1 MIKKSTFYALVIT
14 TFIIS
19 FNGLS
24 KSINKSDLSFN
35 KETNS
40 SHNPNYLEGY
50 VSLRPEYNLEKTNTT
65 EFRNITFC
73 PTNFSQNVD
82 AGTCGA
88 VVTFALP
95 TTDIVGG
102 NMVLTSAL
110 GDGDT
115 FPVGTTTVTYE
126 EYDAGNVATGLTC
139 SFDVTIVDNEAPTAI
154 CQDTTIY
161 LDAAGNATLTAADI
175 DNGSSDNCSAV
186 TLTTSQTTFNCSDLG
201 TLNVTLYVEDAYG
214 NTSSCVANVTIEDSI
229 PPTVACQDITVQL
242 DASGNASITTGDI
255 DFGSVDN
262 CAIAYMTLDQTT
274 FNCANVGNNTVTL
287 SVTDIMGNTSSCT
300 ATVTVEDNIAPTI
313 TCPGDITIS
322 NDAGQ
327 CDAVVTWTAPT
338 GADNC
343 AGFNVTSSHNPG
355 DTFPIGTTTVTYT
368 ITDAAGLTA
377 SCSFDVTVNDTE
389 NPTITCPGDIT
400 ISNDAGQCDAVVTW
414 TAPTGADN
422 CAGAVVTSSHNSG
435 DTFPIGTTTVTY
447 TITDAAGLTNSC
459 SFDVT
464 VNDTEAPTISC
475 TADITVSNDAGQCD
489 AVVTWTAPTGA
500 DNCAGFNVTSS
511 HNPGDT
517 FPIGTTTVTYTITDA
532 AGLTASC
539 SFDVTVNDTENPT
552 ITCPADITVSNDAG
566 QCDAVVTWTVPT
578 GADNCAG
585 STVTS
590 SHNPGDTFPIG
601 TTTVTYTITD
611 AAGLTASC
619 SFNVTVN
626 DTQAPIFNSCPPG
639 ISVNNDIGVC
649 GAIANYTIPTASDN
663 CGTATVTQTDG
674 TGLTSG
680 DLFPIGTTII
690 EYTADDGNGNTT
702 ICSFTISVTDIE
714 APSITCP
721 GPITIN
727 ADANCEATTVA
738 LGTPV
743 TNDNCTVTSVTN
755 DLAGQ
760 LPLPVGT
767 HTVTWTVTDTAGLT
781 ATCSQQVIVQ
791 DITPPVITCPTPNA
805 FYNTDAGQCDAT
817 LTFNA
822 TATDNCNGSPIITY
836 EVAGTPITFP
846 YAFTVGTTTVDVI
859 ADDGN
864 GLISTCS
871 FNVIVQDNEAPIAVC
886 QTFTV
891 PLDASGNVSIVA
903 SDIDGGSFDY
913 CSTVTLNASQTT
925 FTCAN
930 VGTNNVTLT
939 VTDAAGN
946 IATCN
951 AVVTVLDHVQG
962 ATATITSTPGSPICL
977 GESVTFT
984 ATGTNLGANPS
995 YQWYEG
1001 GTPVG
1006 TNSDTYITTG
1016 LTNGENVYVEIT
1028 SGPCNTVTIS
1038 NSIVMTVNPLLPVTF
1053 TLNASANPACSGEN
1067 VTFFVTGLTNG
1078 GATPTYQW
1086 YVNGTPVGGNTNS
1099 YSSTT
1104 INDNDVV
1111 SVDVSSSLACANPIP
1126 ATQSIPMTVTPNATI
1141 SLISANDVQTV
1152 CNGTAMTDIVY
1163 NITNA
1168 SNAIITGIPTGV
1180 TGTYNSG
1187 TFTISGTPTQIGIF
1201 NYTITAIGCG
1211 NITANGTISVGPD
1224 ATINLISPS
1233 ENEGICNDGLDNLNL
1248 QFQLNSGATGATLT
1262 STPALPAGIT
1272 GNFDSNTG
1280 IYSVTGTT
1288 TQNGIYNYTVTTMGC
1303 GAGDS
1308 ISGTITVYNGVPL
1321 TPSNINGPSSF
1332 FCPVTEAIY
1341 SVPLDPNVET
1351 YTWTVTG
1358 GFTIQSGQGTH
1369 EVTLDVNGWAFL
1381 ETITVTATNACG
1393 TSSSISETVLFN
1405 FSVSDIDAGPD
1416 IYVCAGTTQVTM
1428 AGDDGGLDYDEWTWD
1443 DNGAGGSFS
1452 THYVGQ
1458 TRSWSWGCW
1467 CWVYTN
1473 IYDYTETST
1482 YTIPPTA
1489 QPGDVITI
1497 SLIADN
1503 WFWCDPLVSTM
1514 QIHILEDPEAEIVS
1528 TDQTICEGDSTTIT
1542 FSGTPGAQIRFNDG
1556 SGNTQV
1562 TLNSSGNYTLNVSP
1576 ATTTTYTLNRVRYT
1590 NGAYP
1595 GGNNNCNV
1603 TLNESVTINVNTT
1616 PTVTAPADV
1625 TICEGDTVNLS
1636 AATIGG
1642 TNYVGTWTTSGNGTF
1657 AGNIY
1662 TPHAAD
1668 VFNSPI
1674 TLTYTNTPSDG
1685 ICSPVSD
1692 SMLVTINQAPTIYA
1706 GVDQT
1711 ICNSDTVTMTA
1722 SFGGSATSGTWSGG
1736 TGTFSS
1742 NLPNATYTPGIG
1754 ETGTVIL
1761 TYTSNNPA
1769 GPCNSAIDTVE
1780 ITIDQGATV
1789 DAGTDQ
1795 TICEGDTVTLTASFG
1810 GSATSA
1816 TWNTSGSG
1824 TFAGNIYTPS
1834 VADINNGSVLL
1845 TYTTNNPTGVCNP
1858 VSDSMLVTINP
1869 QPTVNVGN
1877 NQTVCSTSTSI
1888 TMNAVLG
1895 GGASSATWSTSGDGG
1910 FNNNNTNAVYTFGT
1924 NDIANGTVTLTYTTN
1939 DPAGPCIAATDSF
1952 VVNIIPYI
1960 AANPSYT
1967 YATNNGDC
1975 SDTVLNLSADGT
1987 GYWSAVSV
1995 PAGSPYSFSDNT
2007 NPNAIFTGE
2016 SGTEY
2021 NLTWNVDNAAPCADD
2036 TATINVV
2043 FPNCG
2048 VQIDFDGTDD
2058 SVNFT
2063 NSYNLSGNFSIEA
2076 WIKPNAINGNIQ
2088 TILSK
2093 RNANNFATGYDLRL
2107 VNNTIS
2113 FHANGSNISANG
2125 ITSNRWYHIAVTYN
2139 GTNYTLYVDG
2149 VQRNSTAGPNPA
2161 TNNFNMLLGAMSR
2174 VNNTPTNYYNG
2185 WIDEVR
2191 IWNTNLSTTQIRE
2204 MMNQEIQNNGGLVRG
2219 SIVPIDITGIA
2230 WNNLIAYYQMNQGT
2244 ADITAG
2250 QLNANVG
2257 VSGTL
2262 RNMTSLQAETAPLPY
2277 ISNNNGSWDTNNTW
2291 LNGSVQMIPNTNGVD
2306 WNIVR
2311 IQHNINSGNRAT
2323 TLLGLLVD
2331 NNRYTIDNNQLL
2343 RVNGYLRIDGVLD
2356 LEGESQLMQNNSA
2369 VIDYT
2374 NSTGY
2379 MERDQQ
2385 GTANTFNYN
2394 YWGSPV
2400 STASVASN
2408 RAFRLDDILY
2418 NGNTKVQWTTGN
2430 NGSATPL
2437 TISSRWIYTFS
2448 EGLEADYSEWAH
2460 EGNLGTIDAGLG
2472 YTMKGPGPGAATG
2485 TQNYTFR
2492 GMPNNGTISASVT
2505 AQPTFNNQTLVGNP
2519 YPSAINALEFIR
2531 DNIPGGDGDPSRTT
2545 ASIDGSLYFWKQAST
2560 NASHLTAEY
2569 QGGYATYN
2577 LSGGLAAVSPPGI
2590 NGTGDATLAIPR
2602 QFIPVGQGFF
2612 VTSANHTNQIS
2623 NTVSFRNSQRAFV
2636 KEASG
2641 NSIFLRTDDNP
2652 ETVDLIKRIRL
2663 NFTSPEG
2670 AIRPLLLAF
2679 TPNNEATDGFDY
2691 GYDAK
2696 NSDVFP
2702 SDMSFVIDNENYVIQ
2717 GVGEFNV
2724 DNMYPVNISL
2734 GTSGTIE
2741 IALTD
2746 LENFDEDIDVYV
2758 YDALLGDYARINT
2771 VNYQMALDAG
2781 NHANRYFI
2789 AFKEDATLNTVDE
2802 EFSNVMVNYLN
2813 ATNEVYINVPTSV
2826 DIKQVYLVNML
2837 GQTVKSW
2844 NATNAPLAH
2853 ECRLPVK
2860 NVSEGNYIIKVR
2872 TSDNKLINKKVII
2885 MQN

>member
-1 MIKKSTFYALVIT
+1 M
-14 TFIIS
+14 
-19 FNGLS
+19 
-24 KSINKSDLSFN
+24 
-35 KETNS
+35 
-40 SHNPNYLEGY
+40 
-50 VSLRPEYNLEKTNTT
+50 
-65 EFRNITFC
+65 
-73 PTNFSQNVD
+73 
-82 AGTCGA
+82 
-88 VVTFALP
+88 
-95 TTDIVGG
+95 
-102 NMVLTSAL
+102 
-110 GDGDT
+110 
-115 FPVGTTTVTYE
+115 TV
-126 EYDAGNVATGLTC
+126 
-139 SFDVTIVDNEAPTAI
+139 
-154 CQDTTIY
+154 
-161 LDAAGNATLTAADI
+161 
-175 DNGSSDNCSAV
+175 
-186 TLTTSQTTFNCSDLG
+186 
-201 TLNVTLYVEDAYG
+201 
-214 NTSSCVANVTIEDSI
+214 
-229 PPTVACQDITVQL
+229 
-242 DASGNASITTGDI
+242 
-255 DFGSVDN
+255 
-262 CAIAYMTLDQTT
+262 
-274 FNCANVGNNTVTL
+274 
-287 SVTDIMGNTSSCT
+287 
-300 ATVTVEDNIAPTI
+300 
-313 TCPGDITIS
+313 
-322 NDAGQ
+322 
-327 CDAVVTWTAPT
+327 
-338 GADNC
+338 
-343 AGFNVTSSHNPG
+343 
-355 DTFPIGTTTVTYT
+355 
-368 ITDAAGLTA
+368 
-377 SCSFDVTVNDTE
+377 
-389 NPTITCPGDIT
+389 
-400 ISNDAGQCDAVVTW
+400 SNDAGQCDAVVTW

-422 CAGAVVTSSHNSG
+422 CAGAV
-435 DTFPIGTTTVTY
+435 
-447 TITDAAGLTNSC
+447 
-459 SFDVT
+459 
-464 VNDTEAPTISC
+464 
-475 TADITVSNDAGQCD
+475 
-489 AVVTWTAPTGA
+489 
-500 DNCAGFNVTSS
+500 
-511 HNPGDT
+511 
-517 FPIGTTTVTYTITDA
+517 
-532 AGLTASC
+532 
-539 SFDVTVNDTENPT
+539 
-552 ITCPADITVSNDAG
+552 
-566 QCDAVVTWTVPT
+566 
-578 GADNCAG
+578 
-585 STVTS
+585 VTS

-680 DLFPIGTTII
+680 DLFPIGTTTI

-721 GPITIN
+721 GGPITIN

-781 ATCSQQVIVQ
+781 ATCTQQVTVQ

-846 YAFTVGTTTVDVI
+846 YAFPTGTTTVDVI

-864 GLISTCS
+864 GLITTCS
-871 FNVIVQDNEAPIAVC
+871 FNVIVQDNEAPTAVC

-891 PLDASGNVSIVA
+891 PLDASGNASIVA
-903 SDIDGGSFDY
+903 SDIDGGSFDN

-925 FTCAN
+925 FSCAN

-962 ATATITSTPGSPICL
+962 ATATITSTPSSPICL

-1053 TLNASANPACSGEN
+1053 TLNASANPACSGDN
-1067 VTFFVTGLTNG
+1067 ITFFVTGLTNG

-1086 YVNGTPVGGNTNS
+1086 YVNGTPVGGNTNA

-1233 ENEGICNDGLDNLNL
+1233 ENDGICNDGLDNLNL

-1288 TQNGIYNYTVTTMGC
+1288 TQNGIYNYTVTTTGC

-1308 ISGTITVYNGVPL
+1308 ITGVIRVYDGIPS
-1321 TPSNINGPSSF
+1321 TPSSINGPSSF

-1341 SVPLDPNVET
+1341 SVPIDPNVET
-1351 YTWTVTG
+1351 YNWTVSG
-1358 GFTIQSGQGTH
+1358 GFTIQSGQGTN
-1369 EVTLDVNGWAFL
+1369 EVTLAVNGWAFL

-1405 FSVSDIDAGPD
+1405 FTISDIDAGPD

-1428 AGDDGGLDYDEWTWD
+1428 AGDAGGLDYDEWTWD
-1443 DNGAGGSFS
+1443 DNGAGGTFS
-1452 THYVGQ
+1452 TELV
-1458 TRSWSWGCW
+1458 SSDCV
-1467 CWVYTN
+1467 WVCTDYWWIFCIDGYYDCTDV
-1473 IYDYTETST
+1473 YDYTETST

-1711 ICNSDTVTMTA
+1711 ICNNDTVTMTA

-1761 TYTSNNPA
+1761 TYTSNDPA

-1795 TICEGDTVTLTASFG
+1795 TICEGDTVSLTASFG

-1834 VADINNGSVLL
+1834 VSDINNGSVLL
-1845 TYTTNNPTGVCNP
+1845 TYTTNNPTGVCNS

-1869 QPTVNVGN
+1869 QPTVDVGN
-1877 NQTVCSTSTSI
+1877 NQTVCSTSTGI

-1895 GGASSATWSTSGDGG
+1895 GGASSAIWSTSGDGV
-1910 FNNNNTNAVYTFGT
+1910 FNNNNTNAVYSFGA
-1924 NDIANGTVTLTYTTN
+1924 NDMANGTVTLTYTTN
-1939 DPAGPCIAATDSF
+1939 DPAGPCIAAADSF

-2058 SVNFT
+2058 SVNFA

-2076 WIKPNAINGNIQ
+2076 WIKPNAINGSIQ

-2191 IWNTNLSTTQIRE
+2191 IWNTNLSTTQIRQ

-2374 NSTGY
+2374 SSTGY

-2400 STASVASN
+2400 SSTGVASN

-2430 NGSATPL
+2430 NGSTTPL
-2437 TISSRWIYTFS
+2437 TISSRWVYTFS

-2531 DNIPGGDGDPSRTT
+2531 DNIPGGNSGTT

-2590 NGTGDATLAIPR
+2590 NGPGDATLAIPR

-2612 VTSANHTNQIS
+2612 VTSANHTNQVS

-2641 NSIFLRTDDNP
+2641 NSIFLRTNNDE

-2741 IALTD
+2741 IELTD

-2758 YDALLGDYARINT
+2758 YDALLGNYSRINT
-2771 VNYQMALDAG
+2771 VNYQIALDAG